1 MSKQYLQ
8 MKYHPAKK
16 EVEFHRFQSGKEIP
30 ISRDSK
36 LRKYENEHGH
46 FVLQDH
52 GNAFFDDIVNAFD
65 GERTVEIK
73 AVTTKIDFEDF
84 LQMVEFYNENSSV
97 KITATLLA
105 ELPNMEDTYVAVK
118 KHGEKAISILKGR
131 MNEFLNVNRKN
142 QNVEAVVDNFSSD
155 VQKEIDSIKNKISSM
170 ADNNVNLCFAGV
182 YSSGKS
188 ALINAI
194 LGYAILPVNIS
205 SETAKMYCIKS
216 PKENEKVRIAF
227 SILSTYSEI
236 VWNER
241 KNIFEFVAGPVESS
255 SRKKIQDTINENK
268 EALQHTQILKI
279 LDTLNKDA
287 DISSRINVYFPIPL
301 DTDKVQFTIYDT
313 PGTDSNFGEHQSVLK
328 DALSEQTHSILI
340 FVAVPNKTEGH
351 GNNSLLQYLREAEKK
366 DSKTSIDLG
375 RSLFVMNFADMI
387 TYTDREKLQNAEIK
401 DADDESYSIKL
412 YDKKLFFTSAKYAY
426 AARAVQN
433 KIASEDDEYYVKT
446 RFSDVS
452 NEKYGRY
459 YQQNHCATSES
470 LTKLMLER
478 SSEALQKAMDND
490 DKSEVIVIGS
500 GLYALE
506 NEIKLYGEKYAVA
519 VKAYAIIDS
528 VDKALCR
535 MNTKAE
541 VIESNNQDRID
552 AVNREITEL
561 KTVIAD
567 QIKDEKDNFNIAPNK
582 PLPSKI
588 LEALHL
594 DSHSI
599 TECFVTNP
607 RNTFEKML
615 KKWFLGI
622 LGSVFVDNRKK
633 NEITDYIKMI
643 LNDFTNN
650 YNRNREKS
658 LKDHCNLFISA
669 VKAIIQNNGKLSD
682 EAVKFI
688 TDIREPEIPNMP
700 SADVIARIFDSNTN
714 SKYIFGHK
722 LEYIDKEN
730 FIMQAQKELN
740 TISAEICQK
749 FEKDYRQT
757 LGQIL
762 NYVQED
768 FIENINK
775 YSLLM
780 QAKLEDKKALE
791 ELHEKIS
798 AAAKDLDDC
807 QMELNNIIWSV
818 KNDEH

>member
-52 GNAFFDDIVNAFD
+52 GNVFFDDIVNAFD

-194 LGYAILPVNIS
+194 LGYAILPVDIS

-236 VWNER
+236 VWNEG

-279 LDTLNKDA
+279 LDTLNKDS
-287 DISSRINVYFPIPL
+287 DISSRINVYFPISL

-313 PGTDSNFGEHQSVLK
+313 PGTDSNFGEHQSVLQ

-340 FVAVPNKTEGH
+340 FVAAPNKTEGH

-412 YDKKLFFTSAKYAY
+412 FDKKLFFTSAKYAY

-433 KIASEDDEYYVKT
+433 KIASEDDEYYVET
-446 RFSDVS
+446 RLSDVS

-528 VDKALCR
+528 VDKALCS
-535 MNTKAE
+535 MKNKAN
-541 VIESNNQDRID
+541 VIESDNQGRID

-582 PLPSKI
+582 PLPGKI

-622 LGSVFVDNRKK
+622 AGSVFVDNRKK

-658 LKDHCNLFISA
+658 LRDHCNLFIST

-714 SKYIFGHK
+714 FKYIFRHK

-730 FIMQAQKELN
+730 FIKQAQNELN

-807 QMELNNIIWSV
+807 QRELNNIIWSV